1 MGPRLE
7 LKHGLVPDVDRLSDS
22 ADATLVTEPA
32 TGSKVRTKGNLYLVV
47 SSSRIGG
54 RAREATQLVAET
66 VRREY
71 YYDESAGVPIC
82 LEKAVRSAN
91 RKLRGSREGSGLPP
105 GGIGI
110 AMAVIRTNELYVA
123 TIGAAEA
130 YLVRAARLLVPD
142 HTQQPGL
149 PADDSLRV
157 EVWRGE
163 IAVGDSLLLV
173 SRNLTEV
180 VGTEELKN
188 AVVTL
193 HPQSAVE
200 HLHHLFVAAGGDGP
214 DAVLAVEATELAP
227 TRADRRLAPVSA
239 GTDAYA
245 DMPGGPI
252 PGGDQVVGAAAAM
265 TGAFGGAA
273 TAVSSAVGG
282 VVDRFIDLMPRRDRA
297 ARSIPSRVSRR
308 ESQRRGAFALLGLL
322 AVVLVLGLGV
332 WMLPRG
338 REANINTVSAGEA
351 AFVSAQDTSREGI
364 QLLSGDPEQATT
376 LLQRAWKDLER
387 AVAAG
392 LPAERTAALEEE
404 IRTSLDHLYKVG
416 VPATSTLWEF
426 DEPTDIKAMT
436 VGPDDGIYFIAPA
449 KGGRGDSVWR
459 LNKKHT
465 RAYEIIKTGDPSSS
479 GNREMGRPRLL
490 AITALGSTE
499 LLVVDDSG
507 QLWRWNQYGDK
518 ADGTLAYRRL
528 GGEVRWGDDVRDVS
542 TLVTSAPRRTYNV
555 YVLDPDSDQI
565 HKYSPTLDG
574 SRFDAPSNYLVTA
587 NESVADYIRLY
598 IGDGNVYT
606 LTPDNAVKHGG
617 GRRVDWAL
625 DDPPDNGDLRPGHR
639 YRLIDG
645 TFADRM
651 FVYDQQWQRILV
663 FTKSD
668 GSYLQQWQTAGPLP
682 PMEDVRG
689 MYVTQSGTAQEP
701 RTPVVVWAT
710 PKGIYR
716 SRLVQTSADL
726 SATRAPEPTPGAGE

>member
-7 LKHGLVPDVDRLSDS
+7 LKHGLIPEADRLSDS
-22 ADATLVTEPA
+22 ADTTLVTEPA
-32 TGSKVRTKGNLYLVV
+32 TGSKVRSKGNLYLVV

-66 VRREY
+66 IRREY

-105 GGIGI
+105 GGLGI

-123 TIGAAEA
+123 TIGGAEA

-214 DAVLAVEATELAP
+214 DAVLAVEATELAA
-227 TRADRRLAPVSA
+227 TRADRRLAPVSTS
-239 GTDAYA
+239 TDAFA
-245 DMPGGPI
+245 EMPGGPI
-252 PGGDQVVGAAAAM
+252 PGGDQVAGAAAAV

-273 TAVSSAVGG
+273 TAVSGAFGG
-282 VVDRFIDLMPRRDRA
+282 AFDRLLDLMPRRDRA

-322 AVVLVLGLGV
+322 GVVLVLGLGV
-332 WMLPRG
+332 ALLPRG
-338 REANINTVSAGEA
+338 REASINTVSAGEQ
-351 AFVSAQDTSREGI
+351 AFGSAQETAQEGVR
-364 QLLSGDPEQATT
+364 LLSGDSDQATN
-376 LLQRAWKDLER
+376 LLQRAWHDLEL

-392 LPAERTAALEEE
+392 IPGDRTGPLEQQ
-404 IRTSLDHLYKVG
+404 IRTSLDQLYQVGAPKV
-416 VPATSTLWEF
+416 STLYEF

-436 VGPDDGIYFIAPA
+436 MGPDGGIYYIAPSRE
-449 KGGRGDSVWR
+449 GRGDSVWR
-459 LNKKHT
+459 LNRKHT
-465 RAYEIIKTGDPSSS
+465 RPYEIVRTGDTS
-479 GNREMGRPRLL
+479 GKQEMGRPRLL
-490 AITALGSTE
+490 AMTALSTPT
-499 LLVVDDSG
+499 LLIVDDDG
-507 QLWRWNQYGDK
+507 GLWRWNQYGDK
-518 ADGTLAYRRL
+518 ADGTLKYWRY
-528 GGEVRWGDDVRDVS
+528 GGDTFWGDDVRDIS
-542 TLVTSAPRRTYNV
+542 TLVTSMNQGTYNV
-555 YVLDPDSDQI
+555 YVLDPDIDQI
-565 HKYSPTLDG
+565 LKYAPTLDRG
-574 SRFDAPSNYLVTA
+574 RFDAPENYLITKD
-587 NESVADYIRLY
+587 ESVADYLKLY
-598 IGDGNVYT
+598 IDQNLYT
-606 LTPDNAVKHGG
+606 LARDNAVKHGS
-617 GRRVDWAL
+617 GRKTDWRL
-625 DDPPDNGDLRPGHR
+625 DDPPDTADLRPGHR

-645 TFADRM
+645 TGPAGSGRLY
-651 FVYDQQWQRILV
+651 VYDEQWGRILV
-663 FTKSD
+663 FLKGD
-668 GSYLQQWQTAGPLP
+668 GSYVEQWSTRGPQP
-682 PMEDVRG
+682 SMQDVRG
-689 MYVTQSGTAQEP
+689 MYASQGGTAQAP
-701 RTPVVVWAT
+701 RTPQIVWAT
-710 PKGIYR
+710 PRGIFR
-716 SRLVQTSADL
+716 STLEQTAADL
-726 SATRAPEPTPGAGE
+726 SATRAPETTPGADE

>member
-22 ADATLVTEPA
+22 ADTTLVTEPA
-32 TGSKVRTKGNLYLVV
+32 TGSKVRSKGSLYLVV

-66 VRREY
+66 IRREY

-91 RKLRGSREGSGLPP
+91 RKLRGGREGSGLPP
-105 GGIGI
+105 GGMGI

-123 TIGAAEA
+123 TIGSAEA

-149 PADDSLRV
+149 PADDTLRV

-200 HLHHLFVAAGGDGP
+200 HLHHLFVAAGGEGP
-214 DAVLAVEATELAP
+214 DAVLAVEATELALA
-227 TRADRRLAPVSA
+227 RADRRLAPVSG
-239 GTDAYA
+239 GTDAFA

-252 PGGDQVVGAAAAM
+252 PGGDQVVGAATAVS
-265 TGAFGGAA
+265 GAFGGAA
-273 TAVSSAVGG
+273 TAVSGAFGG
-282 VVDRFIDLMPRRDRA
+282 AMDRLIDLMPRRDRT

-322 AVVLVLGLGV
+322 GVVLVLGLGV
-332 WMLPRG
+332 WLLPRG
-338 REANINTVSAGEA
+338 KEASINTMSAGEQ
-351 AFVSAQDTSREGI
+351 AFTSAQETAAEGSR
-364 QLLSGDPEQATT
+364 LLSGDAVQATV
-376 LLQRAWKDLER
+376 LLQRAWHDLEQ

-392 LPAERTAALEEE
+392 IPEDRTAALEAQ
-404 IRTSLDHLYKVG
+404 IRTNLDQLYKVG
-416 VPATSTLWEF
+416 VPKTSTLWEF
-426 DEPTDIKAMT
+426 DEPTDVKALT
-436 VGPDDGIYFIAPA
+436 VGPDGGIYYIAPA
-449 KGGRGDSVWR
+449 RGGRGDSVWR

-465 RAYEIIKTGDPSSS
+465 RPYEIVKTGDTAS
-479 GNREMGRPRLL
+479 NREVGRPRLL
-490 AITALGSTE
+490 AMTALPVPT
-499 LLVVDDSG
+499 LLIVDDNG
-507 QLWRWNQYGDK
+507 ALWRWIQYNDK
-518 ADGTLAYRRL
+518 ADGTLSFRRV
-528 GGEVRWGDDVRDVS
+528 GGDDVVWGDNVRDIN
-542 TLVTSAPRRTYNV
+542 TLTQSQSGTYNL

-565 HKYSPTLDG
+565 HKYAPTLDG
-574 SRFDAPSNYLVTA
+574 GRFDAPTNYLITKD
-587 NESVADYIRLY
+587 ESVADYLKLY

-606 LTPDNAVKHGG
+606 LAPDEVIKHNA
-617 GRRVDWAL
+617 GRKVDWAL
-625 DDPPDNGDLRPGHR
+625 DDPPDATDLRPDRR

-645 TFADRM
+645 TGPGRL
-651 FVYDQQWQRILV
+651 FVYDERWGRILV
-663 FTKSD
+663 FLKSD
-668 GSYLQQWQTAGPLP
+668 GTYLEQWATRGPLP
-682 PMEDVRG
+682 SMEDVRG
-689 MYVTQSGTAQEP
+689 MYVSQRGTAQAP
-701 RTPVVVWAT
+701 GTPAVVWAT
-710 PKGIYR
+710 PRGIFR
-716 SRLVQTSADL
+716 STLTPTTADL
-726 SATRAPEPTPGAGE
+726 SATRAPEASPGADE

>member
-7 LKHGLVPDVDRLSDS
+7 LKHGLVPEADRLSDS

-32 TGSKVRTKGNLYLVV
+32 TGSKVRSKGNLYLVV

-123 TIGAAEA
+123 TIGGAEA

-149 PADDSLRV
+149 PADDALRV

-227 TRADRRLAPVSA
+227 TRADRRLAPVSTS
-239 GTDAYA
+239 TDAFA
-245 DMPGGPI
+245 EMPGGPI
-252 PGGDQVVGAAAAM
+252 PGGDQVAGAATAM
-265 TGAFGGAA
+265 SGAFGGAA
-273 TAVSSAVGG
+273 TALSGAVAG
-282 VVDRFIDLMPRRDRA
+282 VFDRMIDLMPRRDRA

-308 ESQRRGAFALLGLL
+308 ESQRRGAFALLALL

-338 REANINTVSAGEA
+338 READINTVSAGEA
-351 AFVSAQDTSREGI
+351 AFVTAQETADEGTR
-364 QLLSGDPEQATT
+364 LLSGDSVQATT
-376 LLQRAWKDLER
+376 LLQRAWHDLER
-387 AVAAG
+387 ATAAG
-392 LPAERTAALEEE
+392 IPAERTEPLAQQ
-404 IRTSLDHLYKVG
+404 IRTSLDQLYKVG
-416 VPATSTLWEF
+416 APRTRALWEF
-426 DEPTDIKAMT
+426 EEPTDIKAMT
-436 VGPDDGIYFIAPA
+436 VGPDGGVYFIAPA
-449 KGGRGDSVWR
+449 RQGRGDSVWR
-459 LNKKHT
+459 LNKGHD
-465 RAYEIIKTGDPSSS
+465 RVFEIIQTGDSGSS
-479 GNREMGRPRLL
+479 GGSEMGRPRLL
-490 AITALGSTE
+490 AITALARPE
-499 LLVVDDSG
+499 LLIVDDNSA
-507 QLWRWNQYGDK
+507 LWRWRQLGDK
-518 ADGTLAYRRL
+518 KDGSLIRRRI
-528 GGEVRWGDDVRDVS
+528 GGDVVWGDDVRDIS
-542 TLVTSAPRRTYNV
+542 TLVRGNDGVYNL

-565 HKYSPTLDG
+565 HKYPPTLDG
-574 SRFDAPSNYLVTA
+574 SRFAEPENYLVTA
-587 NESVADYIRLY
+587 NESVADYVKLFI
-598 IGDGNVYT
+598 DGSLYT
-606 LTPDNAVKHGG
+606 LTPDNVVKHSS
-617 GRRVDWAL
+617 GRKVDMRL
-625 DDPPDNGDLRPGHR
+625 DDPPDADDLRPGHR

-645 TFADRM
+645 TSPGRLFI
-651 FVYDQQWQRILV
+651 YDEQWGRILV
-663 FTKSD
+663 FLKTD
-668 GSYLQQWQTAGPLP
+668 GSYLEQWTTSGPLP
-682 PMEDVRG
+682 SMEDVRG
-689 MYVTQSGTAQEP
+689 MYVTQGGNAQKP
-701 RTPVVVWAT
+701 KTPVVTWAT
-710 PKGIYR
+710 PNGIYE
-716 SRLVQTSADL
+716 SRLTQTNVDL
-726 SATRAPEPTPGAGE
+726 SATRAPEGTPGADE